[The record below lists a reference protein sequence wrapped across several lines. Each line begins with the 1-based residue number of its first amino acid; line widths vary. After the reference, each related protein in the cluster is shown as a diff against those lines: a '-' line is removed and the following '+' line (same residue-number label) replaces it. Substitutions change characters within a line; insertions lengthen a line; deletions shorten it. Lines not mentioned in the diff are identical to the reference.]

1 MALNEKVK
9 VEIPKHCVKVP
20 TGKYTYIHLV
30 TRTYRNE
37 KGQPTN
43 DRVSIGRLDEESGKL
58 IPNKRYYEIFG
69 EPEEKTA
76 PTCVKSIGLHAA
88 FQMAASECG
97 LEKLTRTIFGER
109 ADALLTAAEY
119 MLSCGNIMFYMEDW
133 QEEQVNYL
141 KTPLTGQ
148 GLSRL
153 FSSVR
158 REERMAFFEE
168 WMRMHRTDE
177 YIAYDVTSVSSYSQG
192 IESLEWGYNRDKEAL
207 PQINLGMYYG
217 EESRLPL
224 YYRIYPGSIPDKA
237 HLKTMVED
245 GPGRKTRFVMD
256 RGFCTKENLCWLTEQ
271 GHRFVIAVPGG
282 LKYTQEMIRRHR
294 EEIVNRSACRLGDD
308 LPYGRAYECTEYG
321 FRMKVHIY
329 YDPQKAVQD
338 SENLYREV
346 ARQENELSEMTSP
359 PDRKLRYDRYFFIN
373 RSKDGG
379 LAYRRNPD
387 AVDEA
392 LSRCGFFLIAETDFR
407 KDSREI
413 LEIYRER
420 DVVEKSFDNLKNE
433 LDMRRLFV
441 HNDKTAE
448 GKTFAAFLALII
460 RSVMQNAFRQT
471 MTDNRLTFR
480 KILFELG
487 KIKVLSSESLGNRL
501 LNPLSRTQR
510 DLLSFLSPNPVGNV
524 CYLLEGI

>member
-1 MALNEKVK
+1 MALNEKIK

-30 TRTYRNE
+30 LRAYRNE

-43 DRVSIGRLDEESGKL
+43 ERVSIGRLDEESGML

-69 EPEEKTA
+69 EPEKETQPTA
-76 PTCVKSIGLHAA
+76 VKSIGLHAA
-88 FQMAASECG
+88 FRMAASECG
-97 LEKLTRTIFGER
+97 LEKLTRSIFGER
-109 ADALLTAAEY
+109 ADALLTVAEY
-119 MLSCGNIMFYMEDW
+119 MLSDGNVMSYMEDW
-133 QEEQVNYL
+133 QEEQVGYL

-153 FSSVR
+153 FSSIT

-177 YIAYDVTSVSSYSQG
+177 YLAYDVMSVSSYSQG
-192 IESLEWGYNRDKEAL
+192 IESLEWGYNRDREAL

-237 HLKTMVED
+237 HLKTMVEN
-245 GPGRKTRFVMD
+245 GPGKKIRFVMD
-256 RGFCTKENLCWLTEQ
+256 RGFCTKENLSWLTEQ
-271 GHRFVIAVPGG
+271 GHRFVIAIPGG
-282 LKYTQEMIRRHR
+282 LKYAQELIRLHR
-294 EEIVNRSACRLGDD
+294 DEIVNRSSCRLGDD
-308 LPYGRAYECTEYG
+308 LPYGKAYESTEYG
-321 FRMKVHIY
+321 FRMMVHIY

-338 SENLYREV
+338 SENLYREI
-346 ARQENELSEMTSP
+346 ARQEAELSEMTSP

-379 LAYRRNPD
+379 LGYRRNAD
-387 AVDEA
+387 AIDEA

-407 KDSREI
+407 KNSREI

-441 HNDKTAE
+441 HSEKTAE
-448 GKTFAAFLALII
+448 GKTFAAFLALIV
-460 RSVMQNAFRQT
+460 RSVMQNAYREVSEKR
-471 MTDNRLTFR
+471 RLSFR

-487 KIKVLSSESLGNRL
+487 RIKVISSAASGNRL
-501 LNPLSRTQR
+501 LNPLSRSQR
-510 DLLSFLSPNPVGNV
+510 DLLSQLSSNPVGNV